1 MNKYDVVVIGGGHAG
16 VEAAAVASRFGVKAA
31 LITHDS
37 SKIGE
42 MSCNPAIGGIGK
54 SHLAKEVDAMGG
66 LMAKAADKAGIHYRV
81 LNSTKGQAVRA
92 TRVQTDRELYKSA
105 VQELV
110 NNENNLTVIEG
121 SVIDFKVKN
130 SQIKAVLIESG
141 EEFSSETVV
150 LTTGTFLGGVMHT
163 GLEQSPGGRVG
174 DPSSEKLAK
183 KLRSLN
189 LSVGRLKTGTPPR
202 LNKHTIDWSILTP
215 QPGDIPTPLL
225 SYTSKKEERPKQ
237 LDCFMTR
244 TNKETHQIIMDHLHE
259 SPMYSGVIEG
269 VGPRYCPSIEDKV
282 MRFSERDSH
291 QIFAEPEGLESD
303 LIYPN
308 GISTSLPL
316 KAQAALIRS
325 IKGFENA
332 EIVRPGYAIEYDYFD
347 PTGLKHS
354 LETKAI
360 EGLFFAGQIN
370 GTTGYEEAAA
380 QGLMAGINAALKTK
394 KQNALVLKRDEA
406 YTGVLID
413 DLVSLGTKEPYRMF
427 TSRAEY
433 RLILREDNAD
443 MRLTEKGR
451 NLGIVPDELWEKYLQ
466 KKRQSSLEF
475 TRLKKVKLQPNTIE
489 AEHIEHQSGEKISN
503 NISLFEMLKR
513 PKVFHSHLPQGSD
526 ELPTNVIDEI
536 EASVKYEGYIKR
548 QKADID
554 KLQRNENTPIPET
567 IDYKNVVGLSNEV
580 KQKLSEAR
588 PESLARA
595 SRLPGIT
602 PAAISLLM
610 VHIKKGRRLV
620 G

>member
-1 MNKYDVVVIGGGHAG
+1 
-16 VEAAAVASRFGVKAA
+16 
-31 LITHDS
+31 
-37 SKIGE
+37 
-42 MSCNPAIGGIGK
+42 
-54 SHLAKEVDAMGG
+54 
-66 LMAKAADKAGIHYRV
+66 
-81 LNSTKGQAVRA
+81 
-92 TRVQTDRELYKSA
+92 
-105 VQELV
+105 
-110 NNENNLTVIEG
+110 
-121 SVIDFKVKN
+121 
-130 SQIKAVLIESG
+130 
-141 EEFSSETVV
+141 
-150 LTTGTFLGGVMHT
+150 
-163 GLEQSPGGRVG
+163 
-174 DPSSEKLAK
+174 
-183 KLRSLN
+183 
-189 LSVGRLKTGTPPR
+189 
-202 LNKHTIDWSILTP
+202 
-215 QPGDIPTPLL
+215 
-225 SYTSKKEERPKQ
+225 
-237 LDCFMTR
+237 
-244 TNKETHQIIMDHLHE
+244 
-259 SPMYSGVIEG
+259 
-269 VGPRYCPSIEDKV
+269 

-291 QIFAEPEGLESD
+291 QIFAEPEGLNSD

-316 KAQAALIRS
+316 KAQEALIKS

-360 EGLFFAGQIN
+360 QGLFFAGQIN

-380 QGLMAGINAALKTK
+380 QGLMAGLNAALQT
-394 KQNALVLKRDEA
+394 QNKDPLVLKRDEA

-451 NLGIVPDELWEKYLQ
+451 ELGIVPDVLWTTFLEKKKLSSSEL
-466 KKRQSSLEF
+466 
-475 TRLKKVKLQPNTIE
+475 TRLKKEKIKPNTSELDKITKL
-489 AEHIEHQSGEKISN
+489 SGESTTN
-503 NISLFEMLKR
+503 NISLYEMLKR
-513 PKVFHSHLPQGSD
+513 PRVFHSHLPQGD
-526 ELPTNVIDEI
+526 RCLPVNVIDEI

-548 QKADID
+548 QKADIE
-554 KLQRNENTPIPET
+554 KLQRNENTPIPDT
-567 IDYKNVVGLSNEV
+567 LDYSNVVGLSNEV
-580 KQKLSEAR
+580 KQKLTEAR

>member
-16 VEAAAVASRFGVKAA
+16 VEAAAVASRFGVKTA

-66 LMAKAADKAGIHYRV
+66 LMAKAADRAGIHYRV

-110 NNENNLTVIEG
+110 NNEKNLTVIEG
-121 SVIDFKVKN
+121 SVIDFNIKN

-141 EEFSSETVV
+141 EEFLAETVV

-215 QPGDIPTPLL
+215 QPGDVPTPLL

-244 TNKETHQIIMDHLHE
+244 TNKATHQIIMDHLHE

-316 KAQAALIRS
+316 KAQTALIKS

-380 QGLMAGINAALKTK
+380 QGLMAGINAALKTR

-451 NLGIVPDELWEKYLQ
+451 SLGIVPDELWEKYLQ
-466 KKRQSSLEF
+466 KKEQSSLEF

-513 PKVFHSHLPQGSD
+513 PKVYHSHLPQGPN

-595 SRLPGIT
+595 SRVPGIT